1 MSKEQYTL
9 NNIEYFKSPNELV
22 LIGDILGDEKLNCSR
37 EEFKNIL
44 TEVLEKYSEAF
55 EILRATW

>member
-55 EILRATW
+55 EILRAT